1 MALFCSFVALCLFFP
16 TKLQNPKEFIKE
28 IWWYDIKHI
37 RKEILS
43 IWRVTIGSSTPE
55 SLVFVTKYARGDC
68 KGPCFDQL
76 HAHILERQR
85 NSKLFWM
92 CAFSWSKH
100 GRSQLPLA
108 EKHFKMN
115 SKPLKWTRDHFFYI
129 FCKFLFCF
137 EWFCGRYIFVCFIWN
152 RFLTTFSFI
161 CYKKVL
167 LSILRPSKTT
177 FSYTTRSKTCL
188 RS

>member
-1 MALFCSFVALCLFFP
+1 MFHFANMLIILLNFQSKIIMNMQAFYLLRVLHNCKVLNAIK
-16 TKLQNPKEFIKE
+16 TNPIHSKP
-28 IWWYDIKHI
+28 
-37 RKEILS
+37 RC
-43 IWRVTIGSSTPE
+43 
-55 SLVFVTKYARGDC
+55 DC
-68 KGPCFDQL
+68 KRPFFHQL
-76 HAHILERQR
+76 HAHILERQQ
-85 NSKLFWM
+85 NSEHSKM

-129 FCKFLFCF
+129 FFKFLFCF
-137 EWFCGRYIFVCFIWN
+137 EWYCGRYIFVCFIWN